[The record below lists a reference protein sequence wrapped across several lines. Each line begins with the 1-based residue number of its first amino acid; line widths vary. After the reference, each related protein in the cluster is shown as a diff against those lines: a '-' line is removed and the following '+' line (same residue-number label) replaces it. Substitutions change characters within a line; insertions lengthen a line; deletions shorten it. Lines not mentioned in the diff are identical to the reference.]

1 MHFSLCS
8 PLKPKLEIPVIPIWI
23 FGCNF
28 LQCIFE
34 DLVKQNL
41 KNMNG
46 FNHRNCHNNQEKK
59 GPLEKVVMKSIK
71 FLSAK
76 SSPFKINEN

>member
-1 MHFSLCS
+1 
-8 PLKPKLEIPVIPIWI
+8 
-23 FGCNF
+23 
-28 LQCIFE
+28 
-34 DLVKQNL
+34 
-41 KNMNG
+41 MNG

-76 SSPFKINEN
+76 SSPFKINENQIYKDLLKNNHDASDLKTGTW